1 MPLVLSR
8 NQLKGLCNEMGL
20 FHGLLGRAATDSPG
34 QGSDWLTINNAGL
47 AKHLI
52 IVFCHSMQWPSCSQL
67 GGWGEAPLI
76 GFAAL
81 RSYADHAVRL
91 SW

>member
-1 MPLVLSR
+1 MPLVSVVQSVER
-8 NQLKGLCNEMGL
+8 VVQRDGL
-20 FHGLLGRAATDSPG
+20 FHGLLGRAATDFPG
-34 QGSDWLTINNAGL
+34 QGSDWLTINIAGL

-52 IVFCHSMQWPSCSQL
+52 IVFAIRCSGPPWSQL

-81 RSYADHAVRL
+81 RSCGF
-91 SW
+91 S